1 MRIRGEALSRGTRA
15 EEATRGVLRQRATP
29 GPGHGPVP
37 PPAGGGYPGHMATA
51 RAVTGAPA
59 AVTCW
64 TPILAKPAYSTASQ
78 QMWELI
84 RWKPSAFKR
93 KGVEQSNGCVEDGQ
107 PADVDTATVGK
118 VHSPEEAIR
127 QR

>member
-15 EEATRGVLRQRATP
+15 EEATRGILRQRATP
-29 GPGHGPVP
+29 
-37 PPAGGGYPGHMATA
+37 GGGYPGHMATA

-93 KGVEQSNGCVEDGQ
+93 KHLGRVWSRAVWRTASRQMWTLPRWGRYTHLRRQSGRDKG
-107 PADVDTATVGK
+107 DL
-118 VHSPEEAIR
+118 H
-127 QR
+127 